1 MATNEFLT
9 QCERTVN
16 TAAGRDLSADEMEGL
31 VRDMNDT
38 TRRIL
43 ASNEALSL
51 EEAAMRAAEELSNA
65 HALAKQIEAR
75 NKAINTRIAAQRL
88 GELRTTWKD
97 RPDIGLEALLVGR
110 NDARTGSRR
119 SVASEVAQLRGKY
132 QAGINYDFDRAGL
145 VKFIASGSNDREI
158 ADAMWRIGRG
168 ESTDGMTRQSVSAAQ
183 IIMKWQESARID
195 ENRAGAWIR
204 KEPGYIVRQ
213 SHDIMKIRAA
223 GYDAWRNAILPRLDE
238 RTFDGVADR
247 EQFLL
252 NVYNGLASGVHLTSE
267 KPDWMSGFK
276 GSANAARRASQ
287 ERVLHFK
294 DGIAWH
300 EYNQQFGTGSLR
312 EAMFGGLNSA
322 ARNTGMM
329 RVLGT
334 NPQNMFTYLSDTIA
348 EDIRK
353 TGNPAALADY
363 TSQVKRINRTVMP
376 QIDGSLNIPGSVG
389 MANSSAAVRGW
400 LRMSQLGGAV
410 ISSFNDVPVAATE
423 MRYQG
428 QNFMQAML
436 GALKGRL
443 TRYNSEEQKEIL
455 SSIGVYSDGMTQE
468 IVRRMSGDDS
478 LTGKMGRAQQLFF
491 KYNLMNFW
499 TESGRNSNALMITNW
514 LAQNAY
520 LPHSG
525 LSDDLRRVL
534 DLHGIGEREWDIYRN
549 MDMADSEGR
558 KFMTT
563 SGIRGVPDDVI
574 AGYVESKGLKPTER
588 AITDAR
594 DQLESQLRG
603 YILDRLNI
611 AMSEPGERTQ
621 AFMKMGTV
629 PGTAIGEAV
638 RFAGQYKSFTASF
651 MQNVMGREVFG
662 RGYTPAGLGESKTT
676 SLTNALLRNG
686 NGAFLGAANLFVWA
700 TMFGYISMQTKLML
714 KGQTPRPANAKTFL
728 AAAAQGGGL
737 GILGDFMFGEVNRMG
752 AGPVTSLMGPAASN
766 ADSIVKLLQQTS
778 RGDADLGDWYRTA
791 LDNTPF
797 LNVFWLRTAMN
808 GLILNRIQD
817 ALDPGSLE
825 RYQRRVEREQG
836 NDFLIP
842 PSQFMIGK

>member
-1 MATNEFLT
+1 MAANEFLT

-16 TAAGRDLSADEMEGL
+16 AAAGRELSADEMEVL
-31 VRDMNDT
+31 VRDMRDT
-38 TRRIL
+38 TNRIL

-65 HALAKQIEAR
+65 DVLAKQIEAR
-75 NKAINTRIAAQRL
+75 NKAINTRVAAQRL
-88 GELRTTWKD
+88 GELRTVWKD
-97 RPDIGLEALLVGR
+97 RPDIGLEAILVGR
-110 NDARTGSRR
+110 NDARTGARR
-119 SVASEVAQLRGKY
+119 SVSSEVAQLRGKY
-132 QAGINYDFDRAGL
+132 HAGINYDFDRAGL

-168 ESTDGMTRQSVSAAQ
+168 ESTEGMTKQSVSAAQ
-183 IIMKWQESARID
+183 IIMKWQEAARID

-223 GYDAWRNAILPRLDE
+223 GHDAWRNAILPRLDE

-247 EQFLL
+247 DQFMR

-267 KPDWMSGFK
+267 KPDWMNGFK
-276 GSANAARRASQ
+276 GSANAAKRASQ

-294 DGIAWH
+294 DGISWH

-312 EAMFGGLNSA
+312 EALFGGLNSA

-329 RVLGT
+329 RMLGT
-334 NPQNMFTYLSDTIA
+334 NPGNMFKYLTDTLA
-348 EDIRK
+348 EDVSK
-353 TGNPAALADY
+353 SGNPAALADY
-363 TSQVKRINRTVMP
+363 MTKVRRLNRTVMP
-376 QIDGSLNIPGSVG
+376 QVDGSLNIPGSVG
-389 MANSSAAVRGW
+389 WANASAAVRGW

-410 ISSFNDVPVAATE
+410 ISSFNDVPIAATE

-428 QNFMQAML
+428 QNFMQAVL
-436 GALKGRL
+436 GAMKGRFS
-443 TRYNSEEQKEIL
+443 RYNSAEQKEIL
-455 SSIGVYSDGMTQE
+455 SSIGVYSDAMTQE
-468 IVRRMSGDDS
+468 IIRRISGDDS

-514 LAQNAY
+514 LAKNADQPHAS
-520 LPHSG
+520 LPE
-525 LSDDLRRVL
+525 DLRRVL
-534 DLHGIGEREWDIYRN
+534 DLHGIGDREWEIFRN

-563 SGIRGVPDDVI
+563 SGVRGVPDDVI
-574 AGYVESKGLKPTER
+574 ARYVESKGLNPTDR
-588 AITDAR
+588 AIADAR
-594 DQLESQLRG
+594 DQLEGQLRG

-611 AMSEPGERTQ
+611 AMSEPGDRTQ

-629 PGTAIGEAV
+629 PGTVAGEAI

-651 MQNVMGREVFG
+651 MQNVLGREVFG

-676 SLTNALLRNG
+676 SLTNALMRNG
-686 NGAFLGAANLFVWA
+686 NGAFMGAANLFVWA
-700 TMFGYISMQTKLML
+700 TLFGYVSMQAKLML
-714 KGQTPRPANAKTFL
+714 KGQTPRPADAKTFL

-766 ADSIVKLLQQTS
+766 ADSIITLLQQTT
-778 RGDADLGDWYRTA
+778 RGEADLGDWYRTT

-797 LNVFWLRTAMN
+797 LNIFWLRTAMN

-817 ALDPGSLE
+817 SLDPGSLE

-836 NDFLIP
+836 NEFLVP

>member
-1 MATNEFLT
+1 MMANEFLT
-9 QCERTVN
+9 QCEMAVN
-16 TAAGRDLSADEMEGL
+16 TAAGRKLADDEMEKL

-38 TRRIL
+38 TNRIL

-51 EEAAMRAAEELSNA
+51 EDAALRAADELSNA
-65 HALAKQIEAR
+65 DALAKQIEAR
-75 NKAINTRIAAQRL
+75 NKAINTRIAAQRIS
-88 GELRTTWKD
+88 ELRTTWAD
-97 RPDIGLEALLVGR
+97 RPDIGLEAMLVGR
-110 NDARTGSRR
+110 NDARAGSRR
-119 SVASEVAQLRGKY
+119 SVSAEVAQLRGKY
-132 QAGINYDFDRAGL
+132 HAGINYDFDRAGL

-168 ESTDGMTRQSVSAAQ
+168 LETDGMTRQSVSAAQ

-223 GYDAWRNAILPRLDE
+223 GYEAWRNEILQRLDD
-238 RTFDGVADR
+238 RTFDGVSDHAR
-247 EQFLL
+247 FLRS
-252 NVYNGLASGVHLTSE
+252 VYDGLASGVHLTSE
-267 KPDWMSGFK
+267 KPDWMNGFK
-276 GSANAARRASQ
+276 GSQNTAKKASQ

-294 DGIAWH
+294 DGVAWH

-312 EAMFGGLNSA
+312 EAVFGGLNSA

-334 NPQNMFTYLSDTIA
+334 NPQNMFRYLTDTIA
-348 EDIRK
+348 DDLSK
-353 TGNPAALADY
+353 GGNPAALADY
-363 TSQVKRINRTVMP
+363 MNKVRRLNRITMP
-376 QIDGSLNIPGSVG
+376 QVDGSLNIPGSAG
-389 MANSSAAVRGW
+389 WANASSAVRGW

-428 QNFMQAML
+428 QNFMEAMAS
-436 GALKGRL
+436 ALKGRFS
-443 TRYNSEEQKEIL
+443 RYSSAEQKEIL

-468 IVRRMSGDDS
+468 IIRRISGDD
-478 LTGKMGRAQQLFF
+478 TINGKLGRAQQMFF

-514 LAQNAY
+514 LAKNADHQHSA
-520 LPHSG
+520 LPE
-525 LSDDLRRVL
+525 DLRRVL
-534 DLHGIGEREWDIYRN
+534 GLHGIGASEWDIFRK

-574 AGYVESKGLKPTER
+574 AGYVQSKGLNPTER
-588 AITDAR
+588 AIADAR
-594 DQLESQLRG
+594 DTLQGQLRG
-603 YILDRLNI
+603 YVLDRLNI
-611 AMSEPGERTQ
+611 AMSEPGDRTQ

-629 PGTAIGEAV
+629 PGTVAGEAI

-662 RGYTPAGLGESKTT
+662 RGYTPAGLGESKMT
-676 SLTNALLRNG
+676 SLTNAMLRNG
-686 NGAFLGAANLFVWA
+686 TGAFAGAANLFLWA
-700 TMFGYISMQTKLML
+700 TLFGYVSMQTKLLL
-714 KGQTPRPANAKTFL
+714 KGQTPRPADAKTFL
-728 AAAAQGGGL
+728 AAASQGGGL

-766 ADSIVKLLQQTS
+766 ADSMITLLQQTT

-808 GLILNRIQD
+808 GLILNRVQD

-836 NDFLIP
+836 NNFLVP
-842 PSQFMIGK
+842 PSQFMLGK

>member
-1 MATNEFLT
+1 MAANEFLT

-16 TAAGRDLSADEMEGL
+16 SAAGRDLSPDEMESL
-31 VRDMNDT
+31 VRDMRDT
-38 TRRIL
+38 TERIM

-51 EEAAMRAAEELSNA
+51 EEAALRAAEELSNA
-65 HALAKQIEAR
+65 DVLAKQIEAR

-97 RPDIGLEALLVGR
+97 RPDIGLEAMLVGR

-119 SVASEVAQLRGKY
+119 SVSSEVAQLRGKY
-132 QAGINYDFDRAGL
+132 HAGINYDFDRADL

-168 ESTDGMTRQSVSAAQ
+168 EKTDGMTQQSVSAAK
-183 IIMKWQESARID
+183 IIMKWQETARVD
-195 ENRAGAWIR
+195 ENRAGAWIG
-204 KEPGYIVRQ
+204 KMPGYIVRQ
-213 SHDIMKIRAA
+213 SHDILKIRAA
-223 GYDAWRNAILPRLDE
+223 GYESWRNAILPRLDDV
-238 RTFDGVADR
+238 TFDGITDR
-247 EQFLL
+247 ESFLSD
-252 NVYNGLASGVHLTSE
+252 VYDGLASGVHLTSE
-267 KPDWMSGFK
+267 KPDWMNGFK
-276 GSANAARRASQ
+276 GSANAAKRASQ

-294 DGIAWH
+294 DGVTWH
-300 EYNQQFGTGSLR
+300 EYNEQFGTGSLR
-312 EAMFGGLNSA
+312 EAVFGGLNSA
-322 ARNTGMM
+322 ARTTGMM

-334 NPQNMFTYLSDTIA
+334 NPQNMFNYLASTI
-348 EDIRK
+348 EKDIK
-353 TGNPAALADY
+353 KSGNPAALADFN
-363 TSQVKRINRTVMP
+363 TKVKRINRTVMP
-376 QIDGSLNIPGSVG
+376 QVDGSLNIPGSVG
-389 MANSSAAVRGW
+389 WANASANVRGW

-410 ISSFNDVPVAATE
+410 ISSFNDVPISATE

-428 QNFMQAML
+428 QNFMQAVL
-436 GALKGRL
+436 GAMKGRF
-443 TRYNSEEQKEIL
+443 TRYTSAEQKEIL
-455 SSIGVYSDGMTQE
+455 SSIGVYSDAMTQE
-468 IVRRMSGDDS
+468 IIRRISGDDS
-478 LTGKMGRAQQLFF
+478 MTGKMGRAQQLFF

-499 TESGRNSNALMITNW
+499 TESGRNSNAMMITNW
-514 LAQNAY
+514 LAQNADQAHAR
-520 LPHSG
+520 LPE
-525 LSDDLRRVL
+525 DLRRVL
-534 DLHGIGEREWDIYRN
+534 DLHGIGDREWEIFRH

-574 AGYVESKGLKPTER
+574 SGYVQSKGLKPTER
-588 AITDAR
+588 AISDAR
-594 DQLESQLRG
+594 DQLEGQLRG

-611 AMSEPGERTQ
+611 AMSEPGDRTQ

-629 PGTAIGEAV
+629 PGTVAGEAI

-651 MQNVMGREVFG
+651 MQNVLGREVFG

-676 SLTNALLRNG
+676 SMTNALMRNG
-686 NGAFLGAANLFVWA
+686 SGAFMGAANLFVWA
-700 TMFGYISMQTKLML
+700 TLFGYTSMQAKLLL
-714 KGQTPRPANAKTFL
+714 KGQTPRPADAKTFL

-766 ADSIVKLLQQTS
+766 ADSIITLLQSTT

-836 NDFLIP
+836 NEFLIP
-842 PSQFMIGK
+842 PSHFMLGK